1 MNGYCMFNQLAIA
14 ARYAQQQHGVMRV
27 LIVDW
32 DVHHGQGTQFIFE
45 DDPSVLYFSIH
56 RYENGEFWPHLVESD
71 SAAAGKERGER
82 YNINVPWNKMGMSD
96 GDYITAFLHL
106 LLPVSY
112 EVTV

>member
-1 MNGYCMFNQLAIA
+1 MA
-14 ARYAQQQHGVMRV
+14 APPDCPSSPLV
-27 LIVDW
+27 
-32 DVHHGQGTQFIFE
+32 
-45 DDPSVLYFSIH
+45 SVLYFSIH